1 MSRRCALF
9 LLEFVTQLKDL
20 DFDFALAIVFENVLV
35 RLTLAV
41 PKKIVILVVGCSGVA
56 RLEVGKIALNI
67 ARGTTTTRCG
77 KSDVGRHDGCDDSR
91 C

>member
-1 MSRRCALF
+1 MSRGCALF
-9 LLEFVTQLKDL
+9 FLEFIAQLEDL
-20 DFDFALAIVFENVLV
+20 DFNLALAIVLKNVFV

-41 PKKIVILVVGCSGVA
+41 PKKIGVLGVWRSGVA

-67 ARGTTTTRCG
+67 ARGTTTARG
-77 KSDVGRHDGCDDSR
+77 RESDVGRHYEDEYVR